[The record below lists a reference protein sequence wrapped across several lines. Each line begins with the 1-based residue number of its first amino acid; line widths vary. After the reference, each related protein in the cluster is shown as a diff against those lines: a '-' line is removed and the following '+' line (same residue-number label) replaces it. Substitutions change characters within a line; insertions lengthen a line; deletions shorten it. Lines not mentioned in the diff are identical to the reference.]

1 MNSIKQSVTEMTQHF
16 NTRMVEFQKDL
27 QNASTPIS
35 SSISDIAAQFTEF
48 RSFILGALESLQAQ
62 IEAISRHSDHMEMRT
77 RRKMLLIHGVPEE
90 KSNNLAST
98 VSQVLS
104 KHLGITNFSADTFS
118 RCQRFGRPDSK
129 KPRAI
134 LVKFR
139 ETSSRDE
146 VWFAKS
152 KLKGTDITISEF
164 LTKSRHEAFLM
175 ARQHLGIT
183 KCWTRDGTIICIGP
197 DGVRHRVTTVAE
209 LRVILS
215 VQQASTTASGSD
227 AGTSKDTK
235 ATVVRTKRNNRK

>member
-27 QNASTPIS
+27 QHASTPIS

-104 KHLGITNFSADTFS
+104 KHLGITNFSADKKQS
-118 RCQRFGRPDSK
+118 MK

-175 ARQHLGIT
+175 ARQHPGIT

-209 LRVILS
+209 LQVILS